1 MPRKTEK
8 ANLEAKKESG
18 ILNSYRVKLGLMA
31 MLVGLLP
38 WFYLPIGFDFYDSA
52 KYLLLA
58 SIIFSFLLICAR
70 DTYLTKKVSFQRTP
84 FDKQIMLLL
93 GVYALSSIFS
103 ISSSTSIWG
112 HYGSISG
119 SLVAVVLLVLL
130 FYVFVNNHF
139 SKKNIL
145 RLVAVWSASV
155 TLLAVFLLLQYLGV
169 LNPLWTELNKVSG
182 YFVYSNA
189 FLPVGGSANLVL
201 LFTVTVP
208 LLLALLYKID
218 KGRAHVLSLA
228 ITVAAILVGIAGA
241 VSVAR
246 AVSFTL
252 PAFLLGVVG
261 AAMLYRYRNHL
272 KKYGFN
278 VLAIVAFILISVFAF
293 VLPGVQSFLNLP
305 PVNAEPQVD
314 VRTSWEIT
322 TKSLTNNGL
331 RTLLFGAGP
340 QTFSVAFSN
349 FKPIEFNNNDFWNLR
364 FNSSAQ
370 EIFNIVQAT
379 GLLGLTA
386 LVWLIGSV
394 TRVVVTETR
403 LLRKE
408 SVRSRYELVAIGAT
422 LIFVFLL
429 LFVIP
434 FQALGWITLFL
445 LLAMFVASYYHL
457 YPKEQGLNSIVL
469 SSFSETDKKKGTA
482 FVAKLAALSIVL
494 IVVAFAWM
502 FARRYSADIEL
513 RQSLGYLQSG
523 NLQEAIRHAQ
533 LATTYAPDQ
542 AYIQRNLAIISV
554 RYADLIAT
562 SETDEANIDQTLQL
576 VEGLIRQSVYSIQT
590 AVTLNP
596 FDVESQESAA
606 QIYATIFNFT
616 NNTRYGNET
625 LASLRNSITVEPF
638 NPNHFVN
645 LGLFLYRNGKTSEA
659 EVALRNAYNLR
670 PDYSASVLTLGSILE
685 EKEDKTEAEDLYN
698 AVLAFPNISEDSE
711 FGKELRRRLTTLGD
725 NTLGGSSS
733 ESTIQEQVIPSEES
747 NLELE

>member
-1 MPRKTEK
+1 M
-8 ANLEAKKESG
+8 
-18 ILNSYRVKLGLMA
+18 
-31 MLVGLLP
+31 
-38 WFYLPIGFDFYDSA
+38 
-52 KYLLLA
+52 
-58 SIIFSFLLICAR
+58 
-70 DTYLTKKVSFQRTP
+70 
-84 FDKQIMLLL
+84 
-93 GVYALSSIFS
+93 
-103 ISSSTSIWG
+103 
-112 HYGSISG
+112 
-119 SLVAVVLLVLL
+119 
-130 FYVFVNNHF
+130 
-139 SKKNIL
+139 
-145 RLVAVWSASV
+145 
-155 TLLAVFLLLQYLGV
+155 
-169 LNPLWTELNKVSG
+169 
-182 YFVYSNA
+182 
-189 FLPVGGSANLVL
+189 
-201 LFTVTVP
+201 
-208 LLLALLYKID
+208 
-218 KGRAHVLSLA
+218 
-228 ITVAAILVGIAGA
+228 
-241 VSVAR
+241 
-246 AVSFTL
+246 
-252 PAFLLGVVG
+252 
-261 AAMLYRYRNHL
+261 
-272 KKYGFN
+272 
-278 VLAIVAFILISVFAF
+278 
-293 VLPGVQSFLNLP
+293 
-305 PVNAEPQVD
+305 
-314 VRTSWEIT
+314 
-322 TKSLTNNGL
+322 
-331 RTLLFGAGP
+331 FGAGP

-457 YPKEQGLNSIVL
+457 YPKEQGLNNIVL
-469 SSFSETDKKKGTA
+469 SSFSETDKKKGTV
-482 FVAKLAALSIVL
+482 FVAKLAALSMVL
-494 IVVAFAWM
+494 FVVAFAWM

-733 ESTIQEQVIPSEES
+733 ESNIQEQVIPSEES